1 MNERLKR
8 IIFKKLDQDLG
19 QAEIIV
25 DDNKSIWFIDRANKF
40 WYLELRSSGTLWW
53 RYSFFRDFFPLFGL
67 ERLEY
72 EPVIAEWVEEVLKRG
87 VSLTLSGFPL
97 IDVGVEEVLK
107 HEVFST
113 LQSKIDY
120 QNQVEDVLKRGVSS
134 TNPNAYLN
142 NLPVEEVLKHEVFS
156 TLQSKIDYQNQVE
169 EVLKR
174 EVSSTLHREFPLMDG
189 GVEEALKRG
198 VSSTQRNHM
207 NDCDE
212 MEEALKRGVY
222 STQCN
227 VGLQGSRPVEEV
239 LKPKAS
245 PTTVDNLSAVVTME
259 EALKLG
265 VSSFLNFDTP
275 RNREVGRALNN
286 KVSSSNSKELL
297 QYEVDK
303 VLQIKIQPEETNVK
317 RVLSLKAG
325 VRECKMKIK
334 KIFKKIIS

>member
-53 RYSFFRDFFPLFGL
+53 RYSFFRDFFPLFGM

-87 VSLTLSGFPL
+87 VSSTLSGLSISFRK
-97 IDVGVEEVLK
+97 VEEVLK
-107 HEVFST
+107 RGVYST
-113 LQSKIDY
+113 NPNAYLS
-120 QNQVEDVLKRGVSS
+120 NLPVEEVLKRGVSS
-134 TNPNAYLN
+134 TLSGFPLMD
-142 NLPVEEVLKHEVFS
+142 VG
-156 TLQSKIDYQNQVE
+156 VE

-174 EVSSTLHREFPLMDG
+174 EVS
-189 GVEEALKRG
+189 
-198 VSSTQRNHM
+198 
-207 NDCDE
+207 
-212 MEEALKRGVY
+212 

-239 LKPKAS
+239 LKPKTS

-334 KIFKKIIS
+334 KIIS

>member
-19 QAEIIV
+19 HTEIIV
-25 DDNKSIWFIDRANKF
+25 DDSKSIWFIDRANKF

-87 VSLTLSGFPL
+87 VP
-97 IDVGVEEVLK
+97 
-107 HEVFST
+107 ST
-113 LQSKIDY
+113 TYL
-120 QNQVEDVLKRGVSS
+120 ELKRI
-134 TNPNAYLN
+134 L
-142 NLPVEEVLKHEVFS
+142 E
-156 TLQSKIDYQNQVE
+156 VE

-174 EVSSTLHREFPLMDG
+174 EVSSTLQSKIAYHNQVEEVLNSRVDTTLAMNFAFPP

-212 MEEALKRGVY
+212 LEEALKR
-222 STQCN
+222 
-227 VGLQGSRPVEEV
+227 
-239 LKPKAS
+239 
-245 PTTVDNLSAVVTME
+245 
-259 EALKLG
+259 G

-303 VLQIKIQPEETNVK
+303 VLQNKIQPEETNLK
-317 RVLSLKAG
+317 KVLSLKAG

-334 KIFKKIIS
+334 KIFKKFTSK

>member
-87 VSLTLSGFPL
+87 VSSTTERRFGRMEP
-97 IDVGVEEVLK
+97 VEE
-107 HEVFST
+107 
-113 LQSKIDY
+113 
-120 QNQVEDVLKRGVSS
+120 VLKRGVSS
-134 TNPNAYLN
+134 TLRAFGHFG
-142 NLPVEEVLKHEVFS
+142 VEEVLKREVSSTEFNDGVQSVGAEKVLKREVFS

-227 VGLQGSRPVEEV
+227 VGSQGSRPVEEV

-245 PTTVDNLSAVVTME
+245 PTTVDNLSAVVAME
-259 EALKLG
+259 DALKLG

-334 KIFKKIIS
+334 KIFKKFTSK

>member
-53 RYSFFRDFFPLFGL
+53 RYSFFRDFFPLFGM

-87 VSLTLSGFPL
+87 VSSTYIEGDTLEVL
-97 IDVGVEEVLK
+97 VEEVLK
-107 HEVFST
+107 HEVSSTRNRKNRILREVGEVLERGVNST
-113 LQSKIDY
+113 LSGFPLM
-120 QNQVEDVLKRGVSS
+120 DVGVG
-134 TNPNAYLN
+134 
-142 NLPVEEVLKHEVFS
+142 
-156 TLQSKIDYQNQVE
+156 

-174 EVSSTLHREFPLMDG
+174 EVSSI
-189 GVEEALKRG
+189 
-198 VSSTQRNHM
+198 QRNHM

-239 LKPKAS
+239 LKPKTS
-245 PTTVDNLSAVVTME
+245 PTTADKLSTVVTME
-259 EALKLG
+259 K
-265 VSSFLNFDTP
+265 
-275 RNREVGRALNN
+275 
-286 KVSSSNSKELL
+286 
-297 QYEVDK
+297 
-303 VLQIKIQPEETNVK
+303 
-317 RVLSLKAG
+317 VLSLKAG
-325 VRECKMKIK
+325 VREYKMKIK
-334 KIFKKIIS
+334 KIFKKFTSK

>member
-1 MNERLKR
+1 MHERLKR

-87 VSLTLSGFPL
+87 VS
-97 IDVGVEEVLK
+97 
-107 HEVFST
+107 
-113 LQSKIDY
+113 
-120 QNQVEDVLKRGVSS
+120 S

-142 NLPVEEVLKHEVFS
+142 NLPVEEV
-156 TLQSKIDYQNQVE
+156 
-169 EVLKR
+169 
-174 EVSSTLHREFPLMDG
+174 
-189 GVEEALKRG
+189 LKRG

-239 LKPKAS
+239 LESKAS

-334 KIFKKIIS
+334 ILN

>member
-97 IDVGVEEVLK
+97 MDVGVEEVLK

-239 LKPKAS
+239 LKPKTS
-245 PTTVDNLSAVVTME
+245 PTTVDNLSAVVAME

-325 VRECKMKIK
+325 VRECKMKMK
-334 KIFKKIIS
+334 KIFKKIII

>member
-1 MNERLKR
+1 M
-8 IIFKKLDQDLG
+8 
-19 QAEIIV
+19 
-25 DDNKSIWFIDRANKF
+25 
-40 WYLELRSSGTLWW
+40 
-53 RYSFFRDFFPLFGL
+53 
-67 ERLEY
+67 
-72 EPVIAEWVEEVLKRG
+72 
-87 VSLTLSGFPL
+87 
-97 IDVGVEEVLK
+97 DVGVEEVLK

-120 QNQVEDVLKRGVSS
+120 QNQVED
-134 TNPNAYLN
+134 
-142 NLPVEEVLKHEVFS
+142 
-156 TLQSKIDYQNQVE
+156 
-169 EVLKR
+169 VLKR

-245 PTTVDNLSAVVTME
+245 PTTVDNLSAVVAME
-259 EALKLG
+259 EDLKLG

>member
-1 MNERLKR
+1 MHERLKR

-19 QAEIIV
+19 HAEIIV
-25 DDNKSIWFIDRANKF
+25 DDNKSIWFIDRANKY

-53 RYSFFRDFFPLFGL
+53 RYSFFKDFFPLFGM
-67 ERLEY
+67 ERIEY
-72 EPVIAEWVEEVLKRG
+72 EPVIAEWVEKVLKRG
-87 VSLTLSGFPL
+87 VSSTGKSLNSMEWW
-97 IDVGVEEVLK
+97 VEEVLK
-107 HEVFST
+107 REVFST

-120 QNQVEDVLKRGVSS
+120 QNQVGEVLKRG
-134 TNPNAYLN
+134 
-142 NLPVEEVLKHEVFS
+142 
-156 TLQSKIDYQNQVE
+156 
-169 EVLKR
+169 
-174 EVSSTLHREFPLMDG
+174 VSSTLHREFPLMDG

-334 KIFKKIIS
+334 KIFKKFTSK

>member
-19 QAEIIV
+19 HAEIIV

-40 WYLELRSSGTLWW
+40 WYLELRTSGTLWW
-53 RYSFFRDFFPLFGL
+53 RYTFFKDFFPLFGL
-67 ERLEY
+67 ERIEY

-87 VSLTLSGFPL
+87 VSSTIKRYYPRLGLVEEVLNRKVNSTLTGFL
-97 IDVGVEEVLK
+97 LMDAGVEEVLK
-107 HEVFST
+107 
-113 LQSKIDY
+113 
-120 QNQVEDVLKRGVSS
+120 R
-134 TNPNAYLN
+134 
-142 NLPVEEVLKHEVFS
+142 EVFS

>member
-53 RYSFFRDFFPLFGL
+53 RYSFFRDFFPLFDL
-67 ERLEY
+67 ERIEY

-87 VSLTLSGFPL
+87 VS
-97 IDVGVEEVLK
+97 
-107 HEVFST
+107 ST
-113 LQSKIDY
+113 YCESC
-120 QNQVEDVLKRGVSS
+120 RFTSS
-134 TNPNAYLN
+134 
-142 NLPVEEVLKHEVFS
+142 
-156 TLQSKIDYQNQVE
+156 VE

-174 EVSSTLHREFPLMDG
+174 GVTSTG
-189 GVEEALKRG
+189 GTRLGLVEE
-198 VSSTQRNHM
+198 
-207 NDCDE
+207 
-212 MEEALKRGVY
+212 
-222 STQCN
+222 
-227 VGLQGSRPVEEV
+227 VEEV

-245 PTTVDNLSAVVTME
+245 PTTADKLSTVVTME

-303 VLQIKIQPEETNVK
+303 VLQIKIQPEETNLK

-334 KIFKKIIS
+334 KILKKIIS

>member
-1 MNERLKR
+1 MHERLKR

-25 DDNKSIWFIDRANKF
+25 DDNKSIWFINRANKF

-53 RYSFFRDFFPLFGL
+53 RYSFFRDFFPLFDL
-67 ERLEY
+67 ERIEY
-72 EPVIAEWVEEVLKRG
+72 EPVIAEWVEE
-87 VSLTLSGFPL
+87 
-97 IDVGVEEVLK
+97 
-107 HEVFST
+107 
-113 LQSKIDY
+113 
-120 QNQVEDVLKRGVSS
+120 VLKRGVSS

-142 NLPVEEVLKHEVFS
+142 NLPVEEVLK
-156 TLQSKIDYQNQVE
+156 
-169 EVLKR
+169 
-174 EVSSTLHREFPLMDG
+174 
-189 GVEEALKRG
+189 RG

-207 NDCDE
+207 NVCDE
-212 MEEALKRGVY
+212 VEDALKLGVY

-239 LKPKAS
+239 LESKAS

-303 VLQIKIQPEETNVK
+303 VLQIKIQPEETNLK
-317 RVLSLKAG
+317 KVLSLKAG

-334 KIFKKIIS
+334 KILKKIIS

>member
-53 RYSFFRDFFPLFGL
+53 RYSFFRDFFPLFDL
-67 ERLEY
+67 ERIEY

-87 VSLTLSGFPL
+87 VSSTISDQ
-97 IDVGVEEVLK
+97 IIHRKAVEEVLK

-120 QNQVEDVLKRGVSS
+120 QNQVED
-134 TNPNAYLN
+134 
-142 NLPVEEVLKHEVFS
+142 
-156 TLQSKIDYQNQVE
+156 
-169 EVLKR
+169 VLKR

-245 PTTVDNLSAVVTME
+245 PTTVDNLSAVVTM
-259 EALKLG
+259 K
-265 VSSFLNFDTP
+265 
-275 RNREVGRALNN
+275 
-286 KVSSSNSKELL
+286 K
-297 QYEVDK
+297 
-303 VLQIKIQPEETNVK
+303 
-317 RVLSLKAG
+317 VLSLKAG
-325 VRECKMKIK
+325 VRECKMKMK

>member
-87 VSLTLSGFPL
+87 VSSTTERRFGRMEP
-97 IDVGVEEVLK
+97 VEE
-107 HEVFST
+107 
-113 LQSKIDY
+113 
-120 QNQVEDVLKRGVSS
+120 VLKRGVSS
-134 TNPNAYLN
+134 TLRAFGHFG
-142 NLPVEEVLKHEVFS
+142 VEEVLKREVSSTEFNDGVQSVGAEKVLKREVFS

-245 PTTVDNLSAVVTME
+245 PTTADKLSTVVTME

-334 KIFKKIIS
+334 KIFKKFTSK

>member
-19 QAEIIV
+19 HAEIIV

-40 WYLELRSSGTLWW
+40 WYLELRTSGTLWW
-53 RYSFFRDFFPLFGL
+53 RYTFFKDFFPLFGL
-67 ERLEY
+67 ERIEY

-87 VSLTLSGFPL
+87 VSSTIKRYYPRLGL
-97 IDVGVEEVLK
+97 VEEVLNRK
-107 HEVFST
+107 VNST
-113 LQSKIDY
+113 LTGFLLMDA
-120 QNQVEDVLKRGVSS
+120 G
-134 TNPNAYLN
+134 
-142 NLPVEEVLKHEVFS
+142 VEEVLKHEVFS

-174 EVSSTLHREFPLMDG
+174 EVSSI
-189 GVEEALKRG
+189 
-198 VSSTQRNHM
+198 QRNHM

-239 LKPKAS
+239 LKPKVS
-245 PTTVDNLSAVVTME
+245 PTTADNLSAVVTME

-334 KIFKKIIS
+334 KIFKKFTSK

>member
-1 MNERLKR
+1 MHERLKR

-19 QAEIIV
+19 HAEIIV

-87 VSLTLSGFPL
+87 VS
-97 IDVGVEEVLK
+97 
-107 HEVFST
+107 ST
-113 LQSKIDY
+113 ISDQIIHRK
-120 QNQVEDVLKRGVSS
+120 
-134 TNPNAYLN
+134 A
-142 NLPVEEVLKHEVFS
+142 VEEVLKHEVFS

-174 EVSSTLHREFPLMDG
+174 
-189 GVEEALKRG
+189 G

-212 MEEALKRGVY
+212 L
-222 STQCN
+222 
-227 VGLQGSRPVEEV
+227 EEV
-239 LKPKAS
+239 LKSKAS

-259 EALKLG
+259 EDLKLG

-334 KIFKKIIS
+334 KIFKKFTSK

>member
-87 VSLTLSGFPL
+87 VSSTTERRFGRMEP
-97 IDVGVEEVLK
+97 VEE
-107 HEVFST
+107 
-113 LQSKIDY
+113 
-120 QNQVEDVLKRGVSS
+120 VLKRGVSS
-134 TNPNAYLN
+134 TLRAFGHFG
-142 NLPVEEVLKHEVFS
+142 VEEVLKREVSSTEFNDGVQSVGAEKVLKREVFS

-239 LKPKAS
+239 LKPKTS

-297 QYEVDK
+297 LYEVDK

>member
-53 RYSFFRDFFPLFGL
+53 RYTFFNDFFPLFGMVR
-67 ERLEY
+67 EEY

-87 VSLTLSGFPL
+87 VSSTLTDILMEL
-97 IDVGVEEVLK
+97 RTMEEVFNR
-107 HEVFST
+107 EVSST
-113 LQSKIDY
+113 LQSKIAY
-120 QNQVEDVLKRGVSS
+120 QNQVG
-134 TNPNAYLN
+134 
-142 NLPVEEVLKHEVFS
+142 EVLNSRVDT
-156 TLQSKIDYQNQVE
+156 TLAMNFA
-169 EVLKR
+169 
-174 EVSSTLHREFPLMDG
+174 FPP

-198 VSSTQRNHM
+198 VSSTQKNHM
-207 NDCDE
+207 NDCNE
-212 MEEALKRGVY
+212 
-222 STQCN
+222 
-227 VGLQGSRPVEEV
+227 VE
-239 LKPKAS
+239 
-245 PTTVDNLSAVVTME
+245 D
-259 EALKLG
+259 ALKLG

-275 RNREVGRALNN
+275 RNREVGRALTRR
-286 KVSSSNSKELL
+286 VNSTDTKYVLPHWEL
-297 QYEVDK
+297 EK

>member
-1 MNERLKR
+1 MHERLKR

-53 RYSFFRDFFPLFGL
+53 RYSFFKDFFPLFGM
-67 ERLEY
+67 ERIEY

-87 VSLTLSGFPL
+87 VSSTQQTWL
-97 IDVGVEEVLK
+97 DYVGTVEEVLK

-120 QNQVEDVLKRGVSS
+120 QNQVGEVLKRG
-134 TNPNAYLN
+134 
-142 NLPVEEVLKHEVFS
+142 
-156 TLQSKIDYQNQVE
+156 
-169 EVLKR
+169 
-174 EVSSTLHREFPLMDG
+174 VSSTLHREFPLMDG
-189 GVEEALKRG
+189 GVEEALKRR

-239 LKPKAS
+239 LKPKTS
-245 PTTVDNLSAVVTME
+245 PTTVDNLSAVVAME

-334 KIFKKIIS
+334 KIFKKFTSK

>member
-1 MNERLKR
+1 MHERLKR

-25 DDNKSIWFIDRANKF
+25 DDNKSIWFIDRANKY

-53 RYSFFRDFFPLFGL
+53 RYTFFNDFFPLFGMVR
-67 ERLEY
+67 EEY

-87 VSLTLSGFPL
+87 VSSTDGSSRRKGG
-97 IDVGVEEVLK
+97 GVEEVLK

-113 LQSKIDY
+113 LQSKIAY
-120 QNQVEDVLKRGVSS
+120 QNQVG
-134 TNPNAYLN
+134 
-142 NLPVEEVLKHEVFS
+142 EVLNS
-156 TLQSKIDYQNQVE
+156 RIDTTLAMNFA
-169 EVLKR
+169 
-174 EVSSTLHREFPLMDG
+174 FPP

-212 MEEALKRGVY
+212 MEEALKREVY

-239 LKPKAS
+239 LESKSS
-245 PTTVDNLSAVVTME
+245 PTTVDNLSAVVTM
-259 EALKLG
+259 K
-265 VSSFLNFDTP
+265 
-275 RNREVGRALNN
+275 
-286 KVSSSNSKELL
+286 K
-297 QYEVDK
+297 
-303 VLQIKIQPEETNVK
+303 
-317 RVLSLKAG
+317 VLSLKAG

-334 KIFKKIIS
+334 KILKKIMS

>member
-25 DDNKSIWFIDRANKF
+25 DDNKSIWFIDRANKY

-87 VSLTLSGFPL
+87 VSSTGLVKHR
-97 IDVGVEEVLK
+97 IDFGVEEVLK
-107 HEVFST
+107 
-113 LQSKIDY
+113 
-120 QNQVEDVLKRGVSS
+120 R
-134 TNPNAYLN
+134 
-142 NLPVEEVLKHEVFS
+142 EVFS

-174 EVSSTLHREFPLMDG
+174 EVSSTQ
-189 GVEEALKRG
+189 K
-198 VSSTQRNHM
+198 NHM

-212 MEEALKRGVY
+212 
-222 STQCN
+222 
-227 VGLQGSRPVEEV
+227 VE
-239 LKPKAS
+239 
-245 PTTVDNLSAVVTME
+245 D
-259 EALKLG
+259 ALKLG

-275 RNREVGRALNN
+275 RNREVGRALTRR
-286 KVSSSNSKELL
+286 VNSTDTKYVLPHWEL
-297 QYEVDK
+297 EK
-303 VLQIKIQPEETNVK
+303 VLQIKIQPEETNLKKVF
-317 RVLSLKAG
+317 SLKAG

-334 KIFKKIIS
+334 KILKKIIS